1 MYVFSGKD
9 VRNVTFVRNF
19 LIALL
24 VSLLVFTPLAYFG
37 VNYVV
42 GEVETGLAN
51 KKTGDDSEDDDGQLD
66 MSELSGELSLSLAM
80 ICRSDNPDYID
91 PNAPL
96 TEPFPDVD
104 PPDTEQID
112 DTPENPFL
120 SDEELLPRA
129 DVANPQKTVDF
140 ITLVSVNP
148 DKKRTVAITIPGCL
162 VVEFKGTSMSL
173 SDALYFASLPEYN
186 VDERYIA
193 DLITGCTGVSV
204 DCYDYVDTVDFVR
217 AADSL
222 GRIAVNFPEATT
234 IYDGATRFFPKGEN
248 NLSSSDL
255 LSLIRYDNYTNPSLK
270 YQIVSAA
277 CIAILDKGC
286 TTTAFSSFDQMWA
299 RISPYMEYDLGK
311 YLTPRAVA
319 EKLLVYQNCASVA
332 VNAIGQFGTDTDGRK
347 SFEIDRTNTIAQIS
361 RYGG

>member
-1 MYVFSGKD
+1 M
-9 VRNVTFVRNF
+9 TFVRNF

-24 VSLLVFTPLAYFG
+24 ISLLVFAPLAYLG

-51 KKTGDDSEDDDGQLD
+51 KKTDEDGEEDDDQFD

-80 ICRSDNPDYID
+80 ICRSDNPDYLD
-91 PNAPL
+91 PNAPPPI
-96 TEPFPDVD
+96 TYPDTD
-104 PPDTEQID
+104 LPDTEPTD
-112 DTPENPFL
+112 DTSVNPFL
-120 SDEELLPRA
+120 PDEELLPKA
-129 DVANPQKTVDF
+129 DAANPQKIVDF
-140 ITLVSVNP
+140 ITLVSVSP
-148 DKKRTVAITIPGCL
+148 DRKRAVATTIPGCL

-173 SDALYFASLPEYN
+173 SDALYFASLPEYD
-186 VDERYIA
+186 VDVRYIA

-255 LSLIRYDNYTNPSLK
+255 LSLIRYENYTNPSLK

-277 CIAILDKGC
+277 CIAILNKGC

-332 VNAIGQFGTDTDGRK
+332 VNTIGQFGTREDGIK
-347 SFEIDRTNTIAQIS
+347 VFEIDRTNTIAQIKQ
-361 RYGG
+361 YGG